1 MTTVIKPNAV
11 LKLKNGE
18 NLQGPIT
25 TEDKVTCLFVNKS
38 TDLDAYFKLRKTDD
52 GWHFAGGPE
61 HAPLQEYIDQIG
73 FQIDHPNA

>member
-38 TDLDAYFKLRKTDD
+38 TDLDAYFRLRKSED
-52 GWHFAGGPE
+52 GWQFAGGPE
-61 HAPLQEYIDQIG
+61 NVPLQEFIDQIG
-73 FQIDHPNA
+73 SQIDNPEA